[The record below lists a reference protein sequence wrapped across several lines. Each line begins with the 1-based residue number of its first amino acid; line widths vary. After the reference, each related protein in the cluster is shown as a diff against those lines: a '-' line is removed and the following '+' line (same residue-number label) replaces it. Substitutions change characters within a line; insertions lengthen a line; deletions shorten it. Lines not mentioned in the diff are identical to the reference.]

1 METQLLFWKYDFLI
15 VGSGIFGITAAVELG
30 KRKYKVA
37 VINPDTIPHHLAA
50 STDITK
56 VVRMEYGTDK
66 EYFRMAEICIDR
78 WKDWNEL
85 FGQKFYHEVG
95 FLMLCKDKIESDRHK
110 FEKSSYQNLIESGY
124 SVLLNLPKLTQMRFE
139 LWS

>member
-1 METQLLFWKYDFLI
+1 MKNPNTKYDFLI
-15 VGSGIFGITAAVELG
+15 VGSGIFGITAVVELA

-78 WKDWNEL
+78 WKEWND
-85 FGQKFYHEVG
+85 FFWGR
-95 FLMLCKDKIESDRHK
+95 IISR
-110 FEKSSYQNLIESGY
+110 S
-124 SVLLNLPKLTQMRFE
+124 RFF
-139 LWS
+139 